1 MSTGLIVLIVYVV
14 SVFGA
19 WIFIRIEKQN
29 GNDIDNGLGI
39 MGMLMP
45 PVNMMLTMVLI
56 LYLVIVELICIR
68 ILHVD
73 KWTWNKF
80 WGI

>member
-1 MSTGLIVLIVYVV
+1 MSIGLIVLIVYII
-14 SVFGA
+14 SIFGA
-19 WIFIRIEKQN
+19 WFFIRIEKQG
-29 GNDIDNGLGI
+29 GNNIDNGLGI
-39 MGMLMP
+39 IAMLMP
-45 PVNMMLTMVLI
+45 PVNMMLTGVLI

-68 ILHVD
+68 ILHTN